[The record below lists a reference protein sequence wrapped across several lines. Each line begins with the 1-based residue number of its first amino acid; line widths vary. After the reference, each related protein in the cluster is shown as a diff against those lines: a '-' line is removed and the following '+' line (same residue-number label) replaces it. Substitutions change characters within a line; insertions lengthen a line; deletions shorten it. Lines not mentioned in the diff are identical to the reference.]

1 MILTALAAATFQQ
14 GEFRQLNLPNPN
26 ITVRQPLARLEPA
39 KLSPKLFDGN
49 RWEFDWITWGF
60 GNITGG
66 GEQQLRIRVFSQER
80 KEEGDKAPLV
90 ARMVM
95 QLWNKTF
102 RTLKFD
108 HPNQFNSGIVDFY
121 LCFGGEPGGEQL
133 FGEEI
138 LPNRPQ
144 PVKVNTIYIYQLH
157 SFKEPVEMARE
168 VAHEYGHAILPG
180 IGGFK
185 QPEVFSNGYLGEKLF
200 LKWMRDGIA
209 ASRSNPDAP
218 TSLSPLDAMGAP
230 LERLD
235 AWVTANVDPLV
246 KQAATRYPDG
256 KLINESRGGMDAF
269 LGLALYM
276 ESAFPPALF
285 TRSLA
290 YVRDAHGAAT
300 DNRPPTDY
308 PEKILAAAAEM
319 EQIAMSVPPSLKG
332 VKSIWIPLGKGQIS
346 GGTVLTRREGW
357 AEVAPLLP
365 TITIKNPPIH

>member
-1 MILTALAAATFQQ
+1 MFLTALAALFLQS
-14 GEFRQLNLPNPN
+14 EFKQVNIPNPN
-26 ITVRQPLARLEPA
+26 ITVRMPLNRLEPA

-49 RWEFDWITWGF
+49 RWEFDWITWGY
-60 GNITGG
+60 GNIAGPN
-66 GEQQLRIRVFSQER
+66 EQQLRLRVYSQER
-80 KEEGDKAPLV
+80 KEKDDKAPMV

-102 RTLKFD
+102 RTLKID
-108 HPNQFNSGIVDFY
+108 HPQQFNTGIVDFF

-144 PVKVNTIYIYQLH
+144 PVKVNTAYIYQLH
-157 SFKEPVEMARE
+157 SFKEPLEMARE

-185 QPEVFSNGYLGEKLF
+185 QPEVFANGYLGEKLF

-209 ASRSNPDAP
+209 ASRANPSTVP
-218 TSLSPLDAMGAP
+218 NLSSDDAMGAP
-230 LERLD
+230 LERLNS
-235 AWVTANVDPLV
+235 WVTMNVDPLV
-246 KQAATRYPDG
+246 KQAATRFPDG
-256 KLINESRGGMDAF
+256 KLINESKAGMDSF

-276 ESAFPPALF
+276 ETAFPPALF

-290 YVRDAHGAAT
+290 YTRDAHGAAT

-308 PEKILAAAAEM
+308 AQNIATAAAEM
-319 EQIAMSVPPSLKG
+319 EQIAISVPPSLKDA
-332 VKSIWIPLGKGQIS
+332 KSIWIPLNKGSVS
-346 GGTVLTRREGW
+346 GATVLSRREGW
-357 AEVAPLLP
+357 AEVAPLMP
-365 TITIKNPPIH
+365 TITIKNPPIR